1 MPASTKTALLEI
13 MEQVETFHSWFNRKF
28 GDKLDRESRE
38 ELYRHVQGLMALKQL
53 HTPKLPN
60 LAVRDFKSQ
69 YLSSTFEIR
78 EISRD
83 SKEWTHD
90 WILPKEEEV
99 PQPPLLGLCCN
110 FTSYHVEFLLI

>member
-13 MEQVETFHSWFNRKF
+13 MKQVETFHGWFNRKF

-38 ELYRHVQGLMALKQL
+38 ELDRHVQGLMALKQL
-53 HTPKLPN
+53 HTPKLLN

-69 YLSSTFEIR
+69 YLSSTFKIR
-78 EISRD
+78 EVSRD

-90 WILPKEEEV
+90 WNTK
-99 PQPPLLGLCCN
+99 GRGGR
-110 FTSYHVEFLLI
+110 